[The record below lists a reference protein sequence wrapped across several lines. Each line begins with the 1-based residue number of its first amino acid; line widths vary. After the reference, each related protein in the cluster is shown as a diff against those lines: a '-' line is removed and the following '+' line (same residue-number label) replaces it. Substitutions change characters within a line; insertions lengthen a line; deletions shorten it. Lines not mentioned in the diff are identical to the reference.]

1 MDYPFVIIE
10 LSEDLESKDIKINMK
25 QGINVSM
32 KGSWIMKIVIVR
44 VPSSFYPML
53 ESRDEI
59 LV

>member
-1 MDYPFVIIE
+1 MEYPFVVIE

-25 QGINVSM
+25 QGISVPM
-32 KGSWIMKIVIVR
+32 KCSRIKKIVIVR
-44 VPSSFYPML
+44 VPSSFYPAL

>member
-1 MDYPFVIIE
+1 MEYPFVVIE

-25 QGINVSM
+25 QGINVPM

-44 VPSSFYPML
+44 VPSSFYPTL
-53 ESRDEI
+53 EPRDKI